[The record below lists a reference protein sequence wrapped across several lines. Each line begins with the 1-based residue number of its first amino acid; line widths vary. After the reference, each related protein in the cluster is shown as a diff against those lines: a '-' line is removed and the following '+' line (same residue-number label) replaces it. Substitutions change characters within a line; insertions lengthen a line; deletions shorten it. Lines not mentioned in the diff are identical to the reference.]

1 MLVIVCLQVPR
12 GFCGAKLLLFSDICN
27 FFCILSLQN
36 CKIKVRLF
44 DNSIFRGFDFQ
55 FFEVSRNRGFEK
67 DLLSPEVGGNL
78 APQGGFPFANRR
90 GPGVLT

>member
-44 DNSIFRGFDFQ
+44 DNSIIRGFDN
-55 FFEVSRNRGFEK
+55 SRNRGFER
-67 DLLSPEVGGNL
+67 DLFSPEVGGNL
-78 APQGGFPFANRR
+78 APQGGFPFADGR